1 MCIFIPSTPA
11 ANKSAEQ
18 HQEPSEQD
26 SFNHLLYK
34 VLRLTSEQVQDL
46 NDWMKHHGIPN
57 VHELIAQ
64 SYRWPNALKNNLKFI
79 TQGKTCYIQSNVM
92 FSLSLMISYIKHCQ
106 YSAKSKYF
114 GPFCYIQ
121 IDPQDYDEWRMTP
134 PEEEIHFSGPNDED
148 EYQNLSS
155 DDNQVIQQ
163 ENFCGEHPEPLSYS
177 LFQSHFQEPSTSNT
191 QKTFLPKPTWEKPS
205 KDQQQMIIDHKPN
218 SGSPHLS
225 TPNKSPSPFPHLPTP
240 QQTVKPQQVH
250 THQSDESTTDTI
262 KTETTPSDLQ
272 LTMAHQSINTSDD
285 GAPDISN
292 VLSVK
297 RSSQIQVCQHYLFQ
311 HANHTNQQLVDHGAN
326 EGLAGPDMRGIHR
339 TYRKIKIQDIGN
351 HEVADLDV
359 VTAATLLNTPQG
371 KVTGIFNEYAYLWKG
386 SSIHSSGQ
394 LEWLQTNVD
403 ETSVKVGGTQLI
415 TTLDEY
421 SVPLLIKDGLAYAT
435 SLGKSTDQDMDTY
448 PHVFITSPDEWD
460 PSQVPDQ
467 PFGDPMFDAHGDF
480 NQPIIANLN
489 NLLDAPPGDCGS
501 HTKSL
506 LFSQPI
512 SIRVHPKSL
521 TGILNAHFLHGHP
534 HPASRTLSM
543 SPPGMELLQTPRI
556 TLKSTLSLA
565 ILFSASPDAVKLLQQ
580 TPSSLTL
587 LLLMMVQPW
596 PNSSV
601 VMILLSVMHM
611 ASNQPN
617 NSSTPSLIKSENGE
631 PWIPSSVMEANMT
644 SPRESLISSIPYSSK
659 IISLNLITKTKIR
672 LKIAL
677 DLPSVTPTLS

>member
-1 MCIFIPSTPA
+1 MSIFVPPAPA

-57 VHELIAQ
+57 VHEFIVQ
-64 SYRWPNALKNNLKFI
+64 SFCRPHALKNNLKFI

-92 FSLSLMISYIKHCQ
+92 VSLSLMISYIKHCQ

-134 PEEEIHFSGPNDED
+134 PEEEIHFSGPYDED
-148 EYQNLSS
+148 EYQNLIS

-163 ENFCGEHPEPLSYS
+163 ENFCSEHPEPLSYS
-177 LFQSHFQEPSTSNT
+177 LFQSHFQGSSTSNT

-205 KDQQQMIIDHKPN
+205 KDQQQMIINHKPN

-240 QQTVKPQQVH
+240 QQTAKPQQVH

-262 KTETTPSDLQ
+262 KTETTPSDPL
-272 LTMAHQSINTSDD
+272 LAMAHQSINTSDD
-285 GAPDISN
+285 AAPDISN

-339 TYRKIKIQDIGN
+339 TYRKIKIQDIDN

-359 VTAATLLNTPQG
+359 LTAATLLNTPQG
-371 KVTGIFNEYAYLWKG
+371 KVIFNEYAYLWKG

-394 LEWLQTNVD
+394 LEWLQMKHLSKLVVPNLSILWMDILSLFSSRMVWPMPPPLENPQIRTWTHIHMSSSHLLMNG
-403 ETSVKVGGTQLI
+403 TTVK
-415 TTLDEY
+415 
-421 SVPLLIKDGLAYAT
+421 
-435 SLGKSTDQDMDTY
+435 SLT
-448 PHVFITSPDEWD
+448 
-460 PSQVPDQ
+460 
-467 PFGDPMFDAHGDF
+467 
-480 NQPIIANLN
+480 
-489 NLLDAPPGDCGS
+489 NLLVIPCLMLMVISISPSLPTSTTSWMHLQEIVG
-501 HTKSL
+501 HTQKSL

-543 SPPGMELLQTPRI
+543 APPSMELLQTPRI

-580 TPSSLTL
+580 TPSSLIL

-677 DLPSVTPTLS
+677 DLPSITPTLS